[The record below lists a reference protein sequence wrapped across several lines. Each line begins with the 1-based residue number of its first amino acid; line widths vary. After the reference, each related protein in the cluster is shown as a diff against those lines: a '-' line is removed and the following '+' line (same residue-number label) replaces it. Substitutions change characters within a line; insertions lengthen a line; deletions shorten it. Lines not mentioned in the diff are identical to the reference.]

1 MWLFLFWNEGWHTGS
16 LSTTLLSAGRDFDEF
31 WMWLPFVL
39 PILVPLEVTVYG
51 LELWFTCSPCISSVT
66 QLCVSPHLSL
76 QSQLGTV
83 GCLWHRGDW
92 EWWIMQ
98 QADCSWKHPTK
109 PRLSQEFC
117 WNMRNSGAVQ
127 EPTKG
132 GKGGGCEGGAK
143 GETEGRRG
151 RGKGFYW
158 DSSAPGEGNV
168 LWSKARNVKAV
179 MWVNGSY
186 FGGPDGNVGDERW
199 H

>member
-132 GKGGGCEGGAK
+132 GKGRVR
-143 GETEGRRG
+143 RRG
-151 RGKGFYW
+151 EGWDWRKEGEREGLLLGFICSRGGKC
-158 DSSAPGEGNV
+158 P
-168 LWSKARNVKAV
+168 VK
-179 MWVNGSY
+179 
-186 FGGPDGNVGDERW
+186 
-199 H
+199 